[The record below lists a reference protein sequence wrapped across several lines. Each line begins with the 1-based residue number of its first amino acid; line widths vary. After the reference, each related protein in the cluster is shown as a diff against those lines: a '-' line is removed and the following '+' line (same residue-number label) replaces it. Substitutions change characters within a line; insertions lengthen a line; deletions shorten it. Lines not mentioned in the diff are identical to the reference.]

1 MRGVAQCQV
10 AQACSVFW
18 QQALVLACSEPA
30 RTKATGKNCNL
41 WLSGVLQYSD
51 NTVFSTGVAF
61 LVLGV
66 TSVAFVPSVDAV
78 LVGLQVLSYLFKVT
92 PHDDD
97 DHLTYATT
105 TTRLSRLVARPLRM
119 WLLLAGAVCCSEML
133 SSQPWCLQKL
143 LCGAGFRPRW
153 QLPLLL

>member
-1 MRGVAQCQV
+1 MQCQT

-18 QQALVLACSEPA
+18 QQALLLACSKTA
-30 RTKATGKNCNL
+30 RTQATSKNCNL

-78 LVGLQVLSYLFKVT
+78 LVGLQVLFYFFKVT

-133 SSQPWCLQKL
+133 SSQP
-143 LCGAGFRPRW
+143 
-153 QLPLLL
+153 